1 MEKVTIAD
9 IQRMAETGEIMGF
22 VTHDGTRYNTFIN
35 SSGKVSYF
43 TGKNS
48 RRKKRAIGFTL
59 EDRHLK
65 EFKRFI
71 KERANE
77 SDRVKFRLMNK
88 LGKMM
93 LESSDDN
100 RIVNPLRTIPKTYN
114 EWLESGKK
122 SLSDLGFGDGSE
134 VVGEVIKGSTIG
146 VEFPEILSGF
156 YSSYYLGEQ
165 SQSANFKF
173 RGFSTHLITWLDEED
188 KMVGEL
194 VRVYK
199 NGTIIKYILINIDFV
214 GYSKTLGY

>member
-9 IQRMAETGEIMGF
+9 IQRMTETGEIMGF
-22 VTHDGTRYNTFIN
+22 VTDNGTRYNTFIN

-48 RRKKRAIGFTL
+48 RRKKRAIGFIL
-59 EDRHLK
+59 EDRHLIG
-65 EFKRFI
+65 FKRFI

-77 SDRVKFRLMNK
+77 ADRVKFRLMNK

-122 SLSDLGFGDGSE
+122 SLYDLGFGDRSSI
-134 VVGEVIKGSTIG
+134 VGEVIKGDTIEA
-146 VEFPEILSGF
+146 EFGGILSEF
-156 YSSYYLGEQ
+156 YSCYYSGEHFQ
-165 SQSANFKF
+165 STNFKF
-173 RGFSTHLITWLDEED
+173 RGFSTHLITWLDEEG

-199 NGTIIKYILINIDFV
+199 NGTIIKYILINRDFV